1 MRRLCLLVVLP
12 ALATA
17 DPISSEN
24 GGEAGNSTLVVDRQE
39 GFRLPVSIN
48 DVPFIVTIVPVIGSA
63 RIVSSEVARKLGLK
77 GGLVKGRADIGPVR
91 LIANS
96 GSARIRYGQVTDPG
110 RIFWF
115 DGPAA
120 FALDGE
126 FAPGSLPF
134 EKVTFRIKPPAPR
147 EETISLGIDLK
158 QHETIV
164 HASPGVL
171 LAARHEGQYT
181 GTTRPAVIEYGI
193 VRPVRPM
200 TLAKPLPIGG
210 LRLASVLVRVS
221 DFGDASS
228 IPDGQ
233 NTDENEIV
241 VNAKSRRK
249 TRHSIVFGT
258 DFLNSCSQLT
268 YDFRSMKVLLTC
280 RMDGQ
285 A

>member
-134 EKVTFRIKPPAPR
+134 EKVTFRIKPPAPPRSPDSSTPR
-147 EETISLGIDLK
+147 E
-158 QHETIV
+158 
-164 HASPGVL
+164 AS
-171 LAARHEGQYT
+171 
-181 GTTRPAVIEYGI
+181 
-193 VRPVRPM
+193 
-200 TLAKPLPIGG
+200 
-210 LRLASVLVRVS
+210 
-221 DFGDASS
+221 
-228 IPDGQ
+228 
-233 NTDENEIV
+233 
-241 VNAKSRRK
+241 
-249 TRHSIVFGT
+249 
-258 DFLNSCSQLT
+258 
-268 YDFRSMKVLLTC
+268 
-280 RMDGQ
+280 
-285 A
+285 